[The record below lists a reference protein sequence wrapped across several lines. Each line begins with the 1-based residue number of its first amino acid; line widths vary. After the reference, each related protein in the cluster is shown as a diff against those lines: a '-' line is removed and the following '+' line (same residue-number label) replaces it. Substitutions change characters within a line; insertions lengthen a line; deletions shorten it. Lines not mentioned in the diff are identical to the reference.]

1 MHICIFT
8 FCWPCYVPSPPALY
22 TYTQTNTF
30 IYINFPD
37 AAIGKR
43 LCICVCVHLC
53 AHMCE
58 CMCVCA
64 RVCVCAW
71 RCVSMCRQM
80 CVCGVCSVWTCVC
93 VCICVCACVCLH
105 ACTSWATSAYS
116 HLMLCRWEMLWCSSQ
131 TMRTKARHDS
141 CRPYNRPTTGQREF
155 VSTGPCRYSNYAY
168 ADVANTDVF
177 S

>member
-1 MHICIFT
+1 MYIHLLLALLCSESS
-8 FCWPCYVPSPPALY
+8 SPVHVH
-22 TYTQTNTF
+22 TNKH
-30 IYINFPD
+30 IYIHKFSWCSDWQAPVHM
-37 AAIGKR
+37 
-43 LCICVCVHLC
+43 CVCTFVRAHVWVHV
-53 AHMCE
+53 
-58 CMCVCA
+58 CVCA